1 MAEFHWLWSR
11 KPNKVSEDAVN
22 TSLLEQELAPLHAQI
37 EQTEKHR
44 EKLEQEL
51 RGVEAELEKFSAAR
65 QRFDALQDVC
75 NALDKLGQLKAEEL
89 FWKGIPGV
97 KDAAGHLKQTRE
109 RVAHFERRISGIVQK
124 QATLQAEVAKHYD
137 ELDDLAEEVDLAHA
151 REQRRQEEFVVE
163 REISAVPFRAMVM
176 PWTKQQESEKR
187 FRRAVLVAFLFC
199 FVFGT
204 VIPII
209 EVPLPDR
216 TVVEEEIPK
225 RLAKLVKKVPPKPAP
240 PPKPEPQKAPEEPKK
255 PPKEKAKPK
264 PKKPKPDKPPK
275 VAPKPKK
282 APVKVA
288 GGSGNKKAAARK
300 KAERVGVL
308 AFKKA
313 FAELMDETKIA
324 KLGTEA
330 RIRKGTPRVAGQA
343 VAQRSLVAIQAKGGS
358 SGGINNAGFSRNV
371 GTGNADQLGGGGIG
385 KGGGSGNGSGFEQV
399 ESGIAGIG
407 GSDRPL
413 SDDVA
418 AGRTDEEIQIV
429 FDRYKATLYRI
440 YNRELRKDPTLKGKM
455 LLRISIETDGS
466 VSLCQVES
474 TDLASPELV
483 DKIVARIKRFNF
495 GYKEGVPQ
503 ITILYPI
510 DFLPAA

>member
-1 MAEFHWLWSR
+1 M
-11 KPNKVSEDAVN
+11 N
-22 TSLLEQELAPLHAQI
+22 TSLLEQELAPLNAQI
-37 EQTEKHR
+37 EQTQQQR
-44 EKLEQEL
+44 NRLEEEL
-51 RGVEAELEKFSAAR
+51 RAVEAELEKFSAAR
-65 QRFDALQDVC
+65 QRFDALQEVC
-75 NALDKLGQLKAEEL
+75 NALDKLGHLQAEEL

-97 KDAAGHLKQTRE
+97 KDTAGHLKKTRA
-109 RVAHFERRISGIVQK
+109 RVAHFEGKISGIVEK
-124 QATLQAEVAKHYD
+124 QATLQTEVEKQYE
-137 ELDDLAEEVDLAHA
+137 ELDYLAEEVRLAHA

-176 PWTKQQESEKR
+176 PWTKQEESERR

-199 FVFGT
+199 FVFGS
-204 VIPII
+204 VIPLIDL
-209 EVPLPDR
+209 PLLDR
-216 TVVEEEIPK
+216 TVIEEEIPK
-225 RLAKLVKKVPPKPAP
+225 RLAKLVKKEPPKPAP
-240 PPKPEPQKAPEEPKK
+240 PPKPTPKPEPKAPEEPKK
-255 PPKEKAKPK
+255 PPEEKAKPK
-264 PKKPKPDKPPK
+264 PKKPKPDKPKK

-288 GGSGNKKAAARK
+288 KGSGNKKAAARK

-313 FAELMDETKIA
+313 FADLMDETKIA

-358 SGGINNAGFSRNV
+358 SGGISNSGFSRNV
-371 GTGNADQLGGGGIG
+371 GTGNADRLGGGGIG

-407 GSDRPL
+407 ESGRPL

-483 DKIVARIKRFNF
+483 QKIVARIKRFNF